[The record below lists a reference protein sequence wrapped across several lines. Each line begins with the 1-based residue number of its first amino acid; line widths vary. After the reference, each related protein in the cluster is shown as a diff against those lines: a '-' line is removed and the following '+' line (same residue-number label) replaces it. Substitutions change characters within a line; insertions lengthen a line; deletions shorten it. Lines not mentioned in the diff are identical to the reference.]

1 MACLVPDLHW
11 FDGLAPASKF
21 GFPGLGFGKLLL
33 LPGPISLYVCVCVH
47 SVCITLCECENV
59 LQVMQTCL

>member
-21 GFPGLGFGKLLL
+21 GLPGLGFGKLLL
-33 LPGPISLYVCVCVH
+33 LPGPVGLYVYMH
-47 SVCITLCECENV
+47 GMCITLCECENV